1 LPIDFEGRRHFRSS
15 VRAPILVDAAAQSA
29 PIGERCAMPA
39 TARPSTTISLL
50 AALLLAGSPVGGT
63 ANAAA
68 TCAPASEQ
76 AVARLF
82 ERWNAALA
90 TGEPAKVAAL
100 YAENAVLMP
109 ALSERVYVGRAQIRD
124 YYAEFLGLHPQAA
137 VQMRA
142 TLLGCN
148 TASDAGAFVYRVTG
162 RRKGTRMLIGG
173 RFSAAY
179 EFRDGDWRIVHH
191 HISGMYRPLSAVGG
205 LAPKGRQ

>member
-1 LPIDFEGRRHFRSS
+1 MFAI
-15 VRAPILVDAAAQSA
+15 AK
-29 PIGERCAMPA
+29 
-39 TARPSTTISLL
+39 PSTTLSLL
-50 AALLLAGSPVGGT
+50 AALLLAGPPTGGT

-68 TCAPASEQ
+68 ACAPASEQ
-76 AVARLF
+76 AVVQLF

-109 ALSERVYVGRAQIRD
+109 ALSERVYVGREQIRG
-124 YYAEFLGLHPQAA
+124 YYAEFLGQHPQAA

-142 TLLGCN
+142 TMLGCN

-173 RFSAAY
+173 RFSATYA
-179 EFRDGDWRIVHH
+179 FRDGDWRIVHH
-191 HISGMYRPLSAVGG
+191 HISGMYRPLSSVGA
-205 LAPKGRQ
+205 LAPNGRQ